1 VRVTTIDFDRSL
13 IPDAKQ
19 PEYDGWLSIGAV
31 NNQQVSLDGDGSK
44 KPIPVQIISYYDEL
58 KDFSFDPSTKEMQFA
73 MPFDW
78 NVTRLEA
85 NKIMVHQEVNLP
97 KPSEAFR

>member
-1 VRVTTIDFDRSL
+1 M
-13 IPDAKQ
+13 
-19 PEYDGWLSIGAV
+19 
-31 NNQQVSLDGDGSK
+31 NGDGSK
-44 KPIPVQIISYYDEL
+44 NPIPVQIISYYDEL

>member
-1 VRVTTIDFDRSL
+1 L
-13 IPDAKQ
+13 
-19 PEYDGWLSIGAV
+19 
-31 NNQQVSLDGDGSK
+31 NGDGSK
-44 KPIPVQIISYYDEL
+44 KPIPVQIISYYNEL

-85 NKIMVHQEVNLP
+85 NKIMVHQEVNPP
-97 KPSEAFR
+97 KPSELSAESYVGTMVCSNKWYECYKKPNDRSHQ